1 MQLNSER
8 LIFTKATETDRK
20 NYLSWYTNDTVMKYI
35 TGKGMTDEA
44 ANARFEFALET
55 NNKFPELGF
64 YAVNKKNDNSFVG
77 LGKLVYYGTDQAEIG
92 YGFMP
97 DYWGKKFATEMLKCF
112 IKYSKTLPKIHELI
126 AIVDPDNIPSK
137 KVLTNQSFTFLKKDL
152 ENERPSEYYILSLQ

>member
-64 YAVNKKNDNSFVG
+64 YAVNKKMITR
-77 LGKLVYYGTDQAEIG
+77 L
-92 YGFMP
+92 
-97 DYWGKKFATEMLKCF
+97 
-112 IKYSKTLPKIHELI
+112 
-126 AIVDPDNIPSK
+126 
-137 KVLTNQSFTFLKKDL
+137 
-152 ENERPSEYYILSLQ
+152 